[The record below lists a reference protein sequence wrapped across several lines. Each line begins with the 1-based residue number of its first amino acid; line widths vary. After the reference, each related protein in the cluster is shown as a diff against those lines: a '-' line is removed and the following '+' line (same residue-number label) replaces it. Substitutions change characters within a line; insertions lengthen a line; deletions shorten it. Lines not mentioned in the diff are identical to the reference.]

1 MMTNDQVVV
10 KQVVCPECGQTFAPT
25 DFTVRPIEGYPTLK
39 NVGIS
44 CPHCEWFGH
53 LFVEDMR
60 LRRRRTTVAIRR
72 KDFERQ
78 KTPGKWR
85 QVEKA
90 KEDLGR
96 VFDEVQAKWRPL
108 LGLTPIMQT
117 AADEASEVVEDGIEA
132 TAETPQL

>member
-1 MMTNDQVVV
+1 MDNQETAQSVV
-10 KQVVCPECGQTFAPT
+10 KQVVCPECGQMFAPT
-25 DFTVRPIEGYPTLK
+25 DFTAWPVEDYPTVK

-60 LRRRRTTVAIRR
+60 LRRRRATVALRR
-72 KDFERQ
+72 KDWKLH

-90 KEDLGR
+90 REDLGR

-108 LGLTPIMQT
+108 LGLTPFF
-117 AADEASEVVEDGIEA
+117 EA
-132 TAETPQL
+132 TPDDPAGEALPVSGDGL